1 MYVFL
6 SLFSSLCLYI
16 LDNYLTRYIQTPSPL
31 IIGKNPA
38 WTERT
43 NHLTWGKI
51 PLYYELLI
59 SYILLPA
66 TNTPTTD
73 SEKTQVL
80 HGFEKTTEA
89 IIRFLYSAED
99 SMNICADY
107 TWPSVAIGVEVF
119 KKGLY
124 ELKKRNVKSRFV
136 TDITK
141 DNIKYCKELMQISE
155 LRHLD
160 GVKGN
165 FAVSE
170 KGYTASAT
178 MQEASLLQQ
187 VIYSNVR
194 SILDQQQYVFET
206 LWSKAKPAEQ
216 KIREIEEGIELGE
229 KTEIIQSP
237 KKILELFINMIK
249 SAKSEILLL
258 LPTINAFLRE
268 ERIGAIELLKESAAE
283 HNVNVRIITP
293 SNDDIEKTL
302 QNIASVAVRKEQQEN
317 QKKEK
322 GFEVQR
328 SNIQFKET
336 AMTTVTILV
345 VDKRESL
352 VMEKTDDSK
361 GNFIEAIGLSTYSTS
376 EPTVM
381 SYLSIFEGL
390 WRQAKLYEGLRAAN
404 ELLQIH
410 DKMQR
415 EFINIASHE
424 MKTPTQAILGT
435 SGLLQYFPERKDEL
449 IGIIQ
454 RNAKRLQTL
463 IANILDVTRIE
474 SQTLILNK
482 ERFDIRDVISSLIED
497 HKDRTKNSNIELIN
511 KNNNNNNPIF
521 VEADKDRILQVL
533 SNLLSNAIKFTNQG
547 KISINIFEKNDDN
560 HEENGRKEV
569 IVSVTDTGS
578 GIDSEIFTRLFSKFA
593 SKSYQGT
600 GLGLFICK
608 SIIQAHGGRIW
619 AENNNISEDKS
630 GGATITFSLPA
641 ASDINTANGDD

>member
-1 MYVFL
+1 LPVT
-6 SLFSSLCLYI
+6 
-16 LDNYLTRYIQTPSPL
+16 NSPT
-31 IIGKNPA
+31 I
-38 WTERT
+38 
-43 NHLTWGKI
+43 
-51 PLYYELLI
+51 
-59 SYILLPA
+59 
-66 TNTPTTD
+66 D

-89 IIRFLYSAED
+89 IIRFLYSTED
-99 SMNICADY
+99 SMNICADH
-107 TWPSVAIGVEVF
+107 TWPSVAMGVEVF

-160 GVKGN
+160 GLKGN
-165 FAVSE
+165 FAISE

-178 MQEASLLQQ
+178 LQEAALLQE
-187 VIYSNVR
+187 VIYSNAR
-194 SILDQQQYVFET
+194 AILEQQRYMFET

-216 KIREIEEGIELGE
+216 KIREIEEGIDFG

-237 KKILELFINMIK
+237 KKILELFLNMIE
-249 SAKSEILLL
+249 SAKNEILLM

-268 ERIGAIELLKESAAE
+268 ERIGAIELLKKLAE
-283 HNVNVRIITP
+283 EHDVNVRVITP
-293 SNDDIEKTL
+293 TNDDVEKIL
-302 QNIASVAVRKEQQEN
+302 QNRVPIGVIKEQKEN
-317 QKKEK
+317 QKEEK
-322 GFEVQR
+322 SFEVQR
-328 SNIQFKET
+328 SNIQFKQT

-352 VMEKTDDSK
+352 VIEKTDDSK
-361 GNFIEAIGLSTYSTS
+361 ENFIEAIGLSTYSDS

-390 WRQAKLYEGLRAAN
+390 WRQAKLYEELREAN
-404 ELLQIH
+404 EQLQVH
-410 DKMQR
+410 DKMQK

-435 SGLLQYFPERKDEL
+435 SGLLKYYPERKDEL
-449 IGIIQ
+449 IDIIQ

-482 ERFDIRDVISSLIED
+482 ERFNICDVISSLIED
-497 HKDRTKNSNIELIN
+497 YKDRIKNNNIEIIN
-511 KNNNNNNPIF
+511 KNNNNNPVF
-521 VEADKDRILQVL
+521 VEADKDRIIQVL

-547 KISINIFEKNDDN
+547 QISINLFEKNDDN
-560 HEENGRKEV
+560 HEEDGRKEV
-569 IVSVTDTGS
+569 IVSVMDTGS
-578 GIDSEIFTRLFSKFA
+578 GINSEIFTRLFSKFA

-608 SIIQAHGGRIW
+608 SIIEAHGGRIW
-619 AENNNISEDKS
+619 AENKNIIKNKS
-630 GGATITFSLPA
+630 GATITFSLPSA
-641 ASDINTANGDD
+641 TDVNTADGDN

>member
-1 MYVFL
+1 
-6 SLFSSLCLYI
+6 
-16 LDNYLTRYIQTPSPL
+16 
-31 IIGKNPA
+31 
-38 WTERT
+38 
-43 NHLTWGKI
+43 
-51 PLYYELLI
+51 LLI
-59 SYILLPA
+59 SRISLPV
-66 TNTPTTD
+66 TNTPTVD
-73 SEKTQVL
+73 SEKTLVL

-89 IIRFLYSAED
+89 IIRFLYSAEE

-107 TWPSVAIGVEVF
+107 TWPSVAMGVEVF

-124 ELKKRNVKSRFV
+124 ELKKRNIKSRFV

-165 FAVSE
+165 FSISE

-178 MQEASLLQQ
+178 LQEAALLQE

-194 SILDQQQYVFET
+194 AILDQQQYVFET
-206 LWSKAKPAEQ
+206 LWSKAIPAEQ
-216 KIREIEEGIELGE
+216 KIREIEEGVDFG
-229 KTEIIQSP
+229 KTEIIQGP

-249 SAKSEILLL
+249 SAKSEILLM

-268 ERIGAIELLKESAAE
+268 ERIGAIELLKKSAAE

-293 SNDDIEKTL
+293 SNDDVEKIL
-302 QNIASVAVRKEQQEN
+302 QNNTVSSIAVRKEQQEN

-328 SNIQFKET
+328 SSIQFKET

-345 VDKRESL
+345 VDRRESL
-352 VMEKTDDSK
+352 VIEKTDDSK
-361 GNFIEAIGLSTYSTS
+361 ENFIEAIGLSTYSNS

-390 WRQAKLYEGLRAAN
+390 WRQAKLYEELREAN
-404 ELLQIH
+404 EQLQIH

-435 SGLLQYFPERKDEL
+435 SGLLQYYPERKDEL
-449 IGIIQ
+449 IEIIQ

-474 SQTLILNK
+474 SQALILNK
-482 ERFDIRDVISSLIED
+482 ERFNIRDAISSLIED
-497 HKDRTKNSNIELIN
+497 YKDRTKNSNIEIIN
-511 KNNNNNNPIF
+511 KKNNNNNNPIF
-521 VEADKDRILQVL
+521 VEADKDRIIQVL

-547 KISINIFEKNDDN
+547 KISINLFEKNDDN
-560 HEENGRKEV
+560 YEEDGRKEV

-578 GIDSEIFTRLFSKFA
+578 GINSEILPRLFSKFT

-608 SIIQAHGGRIW
+608 SIINAHGGRIW
-619 AENNNISEDKS
+619 AENNAVNENKS
-630 GGATITFSLPA
+630 GATITFSLPA
-641 ASDINTANGDD
+641 ATDVNMINGDN

>member
-1 MYVFL
+1 
-6 SLFSSLCLYI
+6 
-16 LDNYLTRYIQTPSPL
+16 
-31 IIGKNPA
+31 
-38 WTERT
+38 
-43 NHLTWGKI
+43 
-51 PLYYELLI
+51 
-59 SYILLPA
+59 LPA
-66 TNTPTTD
+66 TNTPTID

-80 HGFEKTTEA
+80 HGFEKTTEL
-89 IIRFLYSAED
+89 IIRFLYGAED
-99 SMNICADY
+99 YMNICADY
-107 TWPSVAIGVEVF
+107 TWPSVAMGVEVF
-119 KKGLY
+119 KKGFY

-165 FAVSE
+165 FGISE

-178 MQEASLLQQ
+178 MQEAAPLQQ

-216 KIREIEEGIELGE
+216 KIREIEEGHDLGE
-229 KTEIIQSP
+229 TEIIQSP

-249 SAKSEILLL
+249 SAKSEILLI

-268 ERIGAIELLKESAAE
+268 ERIGAIELLKKLAAE

-293 SNDDIEKTL
+293 SNDDVEKIL
-302 QNIASVAVRKEQQEN
+302 QNIVSVAVRKEQQKN

-361 GNFIEAIGLSTYSTS
+361 ENFIEAMGSSTYSTS

-381 SYLSIFEGL
+381 SYLSTFEGL
-390 WRQAKLYEGLRAAN
+390 WRQAKLYEELREAN
-404 ELLQIH
+404 ERLQIH

-424 MKTPTQAILGT
+424 MKTPAQAILGT
-435 SGLLQYFPERKDEL
+435 SGLLQYYPERKDEL

-482 ERFDIRDVISSLIED
+482 ERFNIRDVISSLIED

-511 KNNNNNNPIF
+511 KNNNNNDPII
-521 VEADKDRILQVL
+521 VEADKDRIIQVL
-533 SNLLSNAIKFTNQG
+533 SNLLSNAIKFTDQG
-547 KISINIFEKNDDN
+547 KISINSFEKNDDN
-560 HEENGRKEV
+560 NHKEDGRRKEV

-578 GIDSEIFTRLFSKFA
+578 GINSEIFTRLFSKFA
-593 SKSYQGT
+593 SKSYQGI

-608 SIIQAHGGRIW
+608 SIIEAHGGRIW
-619 AENNNISEDKS
+619 AENNDVSEDKS

-641 ASDINTANGDD
+641 ASDINTTDGDN

>member
-1 MYVFL
+1 MPV
-6 SLFSSLCLYI
+6 
-16 LDNYLTRYIQTPSPL
+16 
-31 IIGKNPA
+31 
-38 WTERT
+38 
-43 NHLTWGKI
+43 
-51 PLYYELLI
+51 
-59 SYILLPA
+59 
-66 TNTPTTD
+66 TNTPTID
-73 SEKTQVL
+73 SEKTEVL

-89 IIRFLYSAED
+89 IIRFLYDAED

-107 TWPSVAIGVEVF
+107 TWPSVAMGVEVF
-119 KKGLY
+119 KKGFY

-141 DNIKYCKELMQISE
+141 DNVKYCKELMQISE

-160 GVKGN
+160 GIKGN
-165 FAVSE
+165 FGISE

-178 MQEASLLQQ
+178 MQQASLLQQ

-216 KIREIEEGIELGE
+216 KIREIEEGIDLGE
-229 KTEIIQSP
+229 TEIIQSP

-283 HNVNVRIITP
+283 NNVNVRIITP

-361 GNFIEAIGLSTYSTS
+361 ENFIEAIGLSTYSTS

-390 WRQAKLYEGLRAAN
+390 WRQTELYEELREAN
-404 ELLQIH
+404 ERLQIH

-435 SGLLQYFPERKDEL
+435 SGLLQYYPERKDEL
-449 IGIIQ
+449 IGVIQ

-482 ERFDIRDVISSLIED
+482 ERFDISDVISSLIED
-497 HKDRTKNSNIELIN
+497 YKDRTKNSNIELID
-511 KNNNNNNPIF
+511 KNNNNNKPIF
-521 VEADKDRILQVL
+521 VEADKDRIIQVL

-547 KISINIFEKNDDN
+547 KISINLFEKNDDN
-560 HEENGRKEV
+560 HEEDGKRKEV

-578 GIDSEIFTRLFSKFA
+578 GINSEILPRLFSKFA

-608 SIIQAHGGRIW
+608 SIIEAHGGKIW
-619 AENNNISEDKS
+619 AENNDVSEDKS
-630 GGATITFSLPA
+630 GGATVTFSLPA
-641 ASDINTANGDD
+641 ASDINIADGDN

>member
-1 MYVFL
+1 M
-6 SLFSSLCLYI
+6 
-16 LDNYLTRYIQTPSPL
+16 
-31 IIGKNPA
+31 
-38 WTERT
+38 
-43 NHLTWGKI
+43 
-51 PLYYELLI
+51 
-59 SYILLPA
+59 PA
-66 TNTPTTD
+66 TNTPTSD

-80 HGFEKTTEA
+80 HGFEKTTEV

-99 SMNICADY
+99 HMNICADY
-107 TWPSVAIGVEVF
+107 TWPSVAMGVEVF

-160 GVKGN
+160 GIKGN
-165 FAVSE
+165 FAISE

-178 MQEASLLQQ
+178 MQEAALLQQ

-216 KIREIEEGIELGE
+216 KIREIEEGIDLGE
-229 KTEIIQSP
+229 TEIIQVIQNP

-249 SAKSEILLL
+249 SAKSEILLM

-268 ERIGAIELLKESAAE
+268 ERIGAIELLKKSAAE
-283 HNVNVRIITP
+283 YNVNVRIITP
-293 SNDDIEKTL
+293 SNDDVEKIL
-302 QNIASVAVRKEQQEN
+302 QNIASVAVRREQQEN
-317 QKKEK
+317 QKK

-361 GNFIEAIGLSTYSTS
+361 ETFIEAIGLSTYSTS
-376 EPTVM
+376 EPTVI
-381 SYLSIFEGL
+381 SYLSIFEGF
-390 WRQAKLYEGLRAAN
+390 WKQAKLYEELREAN
-404 ELLQIH
+404 ERLQIH

-435 SGLLQYFPERKDEL
+435 SGLLQYYPERKDEL

-463 IANILDVTRIE
+463 VANILDVTRIE
-474 SQTLILNK
+474 SQTLKLNK
-482 ERFDIRDVISSLIED
+482 ERFNICDVISSLIEE
-497 HKDRTKNSNIELIN
+497 HKDRTKNSNIELV
-511 KNNNNNNPIF
+511 NNNDNNPIF
-521 VEADKDRILQVL
+521 VEADKDRIIQVL
-533 SNLLSNAIKFTNQG
+533 SNLLSNAIKFTDRG
-547 KISINIFEKNDDN
+547 KISINLFEKKNDDN
-560 HEENGRKEV
+560 NEEENGGGRKEV

-578 GIDSEIFTRLFSKFA
+578 GINSEIFPRLFSKFA

-608 SIIQAHGGRIW
+608 SIIKAHGGRIW
-619 AENNNISEDKS
+619 AENNDVSEDKS

-641 ASDINTANGDD
+641 ASDINTANGDN

>member
-1 MYVFL
+1 MPV
-6 SLFSSLCLYI
+6 
-16 LDNYLTRYIQTPSPL
+16 P
-31 IIGKNPA
+31 
-38 WTERT
+38 
-43 NHLTWGKI
+43 
-51 PLYYELLI
+51 
-59 SYILLPA
+59 
-66 TNTPTTD
+66 NTPTID

-80 HGFEKTTEA
+80 HGSEKTTEA

-107 TWPSVAIGVEVF
+107 TWPSVAMGVEVF
-119 KKGLY
+119 KKGFY

-165 FAVSE
+165 FAISE

-178 MQEASLLQQ
+178 LQEAALLQE

-194 SILDQQQYVFET
+194 AILDQQQYVFET
-206 LWSKAKPAEQ
+206 LWSKAIPAEQ
-216 KIREIEEGIELGE
+216 KIREIEEGVDFG

-249 SAKSEILLL
+249 SAKSEILLM

-268 ERIGAIELLKESAAE
+268 ERIGAIELLKKSAAE

-293 SNDDIEKTL
+293 SNDDVEKIL
-302 QNIASVAVRKEQQEN
+302 QNIASVAVRREQQEN
-317 QKKEK
+317 QMKEK

-361 GNFIEAIGLSTYSTS
+361 ENFIEAIGLSTYSNS

-390 WRQAKLYEGLRAAN
+390 WTQAKLYEELREAN
-404 ELLQIH
+404 EQLQIH

-435 SGLLQYFPERKDEL
+435 SGLLHYYPERKDEL
-449 IGIIQ
+449 IEIIQ

-482 ERFDIRDVISSLIED
+482 ERFNIRDVISSLIED

-521 VEADKDRILQVL
+521 VEADKDRIIQVL
-533 SNLLSNAIKFTNQG
+533 SNLLSNAIKFTDQG
-547 KISINIFEKNDDN
+547 KISINLFEKNDDN
-560 HEENGRKEV
+560 NEEDGRKEV
-569 IVSVTDTGS
+569 IVSVIDTGS
-578 GIDSEIFTRLFSKFA
+578 GINSEIFTRLFSKFA

-608 SIIQAHGGRIW
+608 SIIEAHGGRIW
-619 AENNNISEDKS
+619 AENNDVSEDKS
-630 GGATITFSLPA
+630 GGGATITFSLPA
-641 ASDINTANGDD
+641 ASDINTADGDN

>member
-1 MYVFL
+1 
-6 SLFSSLCLYI
+6 
-16 LDNYLTRYIQTPSPL
+16 
-31 IIGKNPA
+31 
-38 WTERT
+38 
-43 NHLTWGKI
+43 
-51 PLYYELLI
+51 
-59 SYILLPA
+59 
-66 TNTPTTD
+66 
-73 SEKTQVL
+73 
-80 HGFEKTTEA
+80 
-89 IIRFLYSAED
+89 
-99 SMNICADY
+99 
-107 TWPSVAIGVEVF
+107 
-119 KKGLY
+119 
-124 ELKKRNVKSRFV
+124 
-136 TDITK
+136 
-141 DNIKYCKELMQISE
+141 
-155 LRHLD
+155 
-160 GVKGN
+160 
-165 FAVSE
+165 
-170 KGYTASAT
+170 
-178 MQEASLLQQ
+178 
-187 VIYSNVR
+187 
-194 SILDQQQYVFET
+194 VFET

-216 KIREIEEGIELGE
+216 KIREIEEGIDLGE
-229 KTEIIQSP
+229 TEIIQNP

-268 ERIGAIELLKESAAE
+268 ERIGAIELLKKSAAE
-283 HNVNVRIITP
+283 HDVNVRIITP
-293 SNDDIEKTL
+293 SNDDVEKIL
-302 QNIASVAVRKEQQEN
+302 QNNTVFVAVRKEQQEN

-361 GNFIEAIGLSTYSTS
+361 ETFIEAIGLSTYSNS

-390 WRQAKLYEGLRAAN
+390 WRQAKLYEELREAN
-404 ELLQIH
+404 ERLQIH

-435 SGLLQYFPERKDEL
+435 SGLLQYYPERKDEL

-474 SQTLILNK
+474 SQTLKLNK
-482 ERFDIRDVISSLIED
+482 ERFNIRDVISSLIED

-521 VEADKDRILQVL
+521 VEADKDRIIQVL
-533 SNLLSNAIKFTNQG
+533 SNLLSNAIKFTDQG
-547 KISINIFEKNDDN
+547 KISINLFEKNDDN
-560 HEENGRKEV
+560 NEENGGGRKEV
-569 IVSVTDTGS
+569 IVSVNDTGS
-578 GIDSEIFTRLFSKFA
+578 GINSEIFPRLFSKFA

-608 SIIQAHGGRIW
+608 SIIEAHGGRIW
-619 AENNNISEDKS
+619 AENNDVSEDKS
-630 GGATITFSLPA
+630 GGATITFSLPTA
-641 ASDINTANGDD
+641 TDINTANGDN

>member
-1 MYVFL
+1 
-6 SLFSSLCLYI
+6 
-16 LDNYLTRYIQTPSPL
+16 
-31 IIGKNPA
+31 
-38 WTERT
+38 
-43 NHLTWGKI
+43 
-51 PLYYELLI
+51 
-59 SYILLPA
+59 
-66 TNTPTTD
+66 
-73 SEKTQVL
+73 
-80 HGFEKTTEA
+80 
-89 IIRFLYSAED
+89 
-99 SMNICADY
+99 MNICADY
-107 TWPSVAIGVEVF
+107 TWPSVAMGVEVF

-160 GVKGN
+160 GIKGN
-165 FAVSE
+165 FAISE

-178 MQEASLLQQ
+178 MQEAALLQQ

-216 KIREIEEGIELGE
+216 KIREIEEGIDLGE
-229 KTEIIQSP
+229 TEIIQVIQNP

-249 SAKSEILLL
+249 SAKSEILLM

-268 ERIGAIELLKESAAE
+268 ERIGAIELLKKSAAE
-283 HNVNVRIITP
+283 YNVNVRIITP
-293 SNDDIEKTL
+293 SNDDVEKIL
-302 QNIASVAVRKEQQEN
+302 QNIASVAVRREQQEN
-317 QKKEK
+317 QKK
-322 GFEVQR
+322 GFELQR

-361 GNFIEAIGLSTYSTS
+361 ETFIEAIGLSTYSTS
-376 EPTVM
+376 EPTVI
-381 SYLSIFEGL
+381 SYLSIFEGF
-390 WRQAKLYEGLRAAN
+390 WKQAKLYEELREAN
-404 ELLQIH
+404 ERLQIH

-435 SGLLQYFPERKDEL
+435 SGLLQYYPERKDEL

-463 IANILDVTRIE
+463 VANILDVTRIE
-474 SQTLILNK
+474 SQTLKLNK
-482 ERFDIRDVISSLIED
+482 ERFNICDVISSLIEE
-497 HKDRTKNSNIELIN
+497 HKDRTKNSNIELV
-511 KNNNNNNPIF
+511 NNNDNNPIF
-521 VEADKDRILQVL
+521 VEADKDRIIQVL
-533 SNLLSNAIKFTNQG
+533 SNLLSNAIKFTDRG
-547 KISINIFEKNDDN
+547 KISINLFEKKNDDN
-560 HEENGRKEV
+560 NEEENGGGRKEV

-578 GIDSEIFTRLFSKFA
+578 GINSEIFPRLFSKFA

-608 SIIQAHGGRIW
+608 SIIKAHGGRIW
-619 AENNNISEDKS
+619 AENNDVSEDKS

-641 ASDINTANGDD
+641 ASDINTANGDN

>member
-1 MYVFL
+1 
-6 SLFSSLCLYI
+6 
-16 LDNYLTRYIQTPSPL
+16 
-31 IIGKNPA
+31 
-38 WTERT
+38 
-43 NHLTWGKI
+43 
-51 PLYYELLI
+51 
-59 SYILLPA
+59 LPA
-66 TNTPTTD
+66 TNTSTSD

-80 HGFEKTTEA
+80 HGFEKTTEV

-107 TWPSVAIGVEVF
+107 TWPSVAMGVEVF

-165 FAVSE
+165 FSISE

-178 MQEASLLQQ
+178 LQEAALLQE

-194 SILDQQQYVFET
+194 AILDQQEYVFET

-216 KIREIEEGIELGE
+216 KIREIEEGIDLGE
-229 KTEIIQSP
+229 TEIIQNP

-268 ERIGAIELLKESAAE
+268 ERIGAIELLKKSAAE
-283 HNVNVRIITP
+283 HDVNVRIITP
-293 SNDDIEKTL
+293 SNDDVEKIL
-302 QNIASVAVRKEQQEN
+302 QNNTVFVAVRKEQQEN

-361 GNFIEAIGLSTYSTS
+361 ETFIEAIGLSTYSNS

-390 WRQAKLYEGLRAAN
+390 WRQAKLYDELREAN
-404 ELLQIH
+404 ERLQIH

-435 SGLLQYFPERKDEL
+435 SGLLQYYPERKDEL

-474 SQTLILNK
+474 SQTLKLNK
-482 ERFDIRDVISSLIED
+482 ERFNIRDVISSLIED

-521 VEADKDRILQVL
+521 VEADKDRIIQVL
-533 SNLLSNAIKFTNQG
+533 SNLLSNAIKFTDQG
-547 KISINIFEKNDDN
+547 KISINLFEKNDDN
-560 HEENGRKEV
+560 NEENGGGRKEV
-569 IVSVTDTGS
+569 IVSVNDTGS
-578 GIDSEIFTRLFSKFA
+578 GINSEIFPRLFSKFA

-608 SIIQAHGGRIW
+608 SIIEAHGGRIW
-619 AENNNISEDKS
+619 AENNDVSEDKS
-630 GGATITFSLPA
+630 GGATITFSLPTA
-641 ASDINTANGDD
+641 TDINTANGDN